1 VTTSNT
7 SSPTPT
13 TAPATRFR
21 LDALAIL
28 VKGKDRYFEPAVEIA
43 AVQWWYQPAPSG
55 WYDSFTT
62 PDVYVVAE
70 INRRR
75 TGSGPAW
82 NALTPSPHTTAWS
95 QNVT

>member
-28 VKGKDRYFEPAVEIA
+28 VKGKDRYFEPAAVEYA
-43 AVQWWYQPAPSG
+43 GVQ
-55 WYDSFTT
+55 
-62 PDVYVVAE
+62 
-70 INRRR
+70 
-75 TGSGPAW
+75 
-82 NALTPSPHTTAWS
+82 
-95 QNVT
+95 